1 MFSFRSIGDPHNQIV
16 VLFNKH
22 KHKKVYLGSITG
34 SSSDFYS
41 SYFEDKV
48 IPPESNTTFKVVFL
62 PRQLGET
69 NSSLII
75 HTSFGVIN
83 YQVRGMGVECQ
94 YKLRPL
100 IGIKLPLNATISP
113 EIQLYNPHDFP
124 LQISEIYSSGGDF
137 QLELPSVTS
146 SGQEGDYKLWEIPPY
161 TSKPVIRVRFIG
173 LRAGNHTAYVR
184 IKIAGTS
191 LMDEK
196 MLVVPIEIEIFNE
209 TGIYSQ
215 VPMLDFGM
223 VGLHDGVRRY
233 VYNLL
238 NSGPSSVSI
247 KNWGVESDFEQIRKS
262 QCVNVDVVQF
272 SRRNF
277 TDHFTVEVD
286 WSRCTNVPSFVSGNI
301 ILTADISSDD
311 EVDEITYRI
320 PFYGYVIDGNLSYK
334 ANDLMFLR
342 SDKKTYD
349 TSRSIIFKNKY
360 EVPLAITNLTV
371 PESFTNHFKLSGFK
385 PLILQPG
392 SFAKLLDIQPLSA
405 SQTCTNQTTLDQSFR
420 LITNVTY
427 YDIPITSYTGL
438 LRRIVP
444 VDFARERSQVD
455 ETALNFGALLPV
467 SKQSELLIAFVN
479 ENPIPIDI
487 SSWKGAITSGN
498 GQAQISSIQR
508 GCSKMSLEDLVFCN
522 PSIKPGEWVVFA
534 VSVQSS
540 VVGSFGGYFVLKTP
554 FEEINTPVKFS
565 TAMGRLEL
573 KSKMIFDDC
582 FPVSFLFLFRTQK
595 SFTFNWAVMIF
606 FIRNIFFVYSR

>member
-1 MFSFRSIGDPHNQIV
+1 M
-16 VLFNKH
+16 
-22 KHKKVYLGSITG
+22 
-34 SSSDFYS
+34 
-41 SYFEDKV
+41 

-62 PRQLGET
+62 PRHLGDT

-83 YQVRGMGVECQ
+83 YQVRGIGVECQ

-100 IGIKLPLNATISP
+100 IGIRLPLNATISP
-113 EIQLYNPHDFP
+113 EIQLYNPHEFA

-137 QLELPSVTS
+137 QLELPSS
-146 SGQEGDYKLWEIPPY
+146 ASPLGSQEGDYKLWEIPPY
-161 TSKPVIRVRFIG
+161 TSKPIIRVRFTG
-173 LRAGNHTAYVR
+173 TRAGNHTAYVR
-184 IKIAGTS
+184 IKIAGTAA
-191 LMDEK
+191 MEEK
-196 MLVVPIEIEIFNE
+196 MLVVPIEIEIHNE

-215 VPMLDFGM
+215 VPLLDFGM
-223 VGLHDGVRRY
+223 VGLHDGFRRY

-238 NSGPSSVSI
+238 NSGPNSVSI
-247 KNWGVESDFEQIRKS
+247 KNWGVEGDCESG
-262 QCVNVDVVQF
+262 VNVDVVQF

-286 WSRCTNVPSFVSGNI
+286 WSKCPSGASRVVTGNI
-301 ILTADISSDD
+301 FLTADIDD
-311 EVDEITYRI
+311 GDDEITYRI
-320 PFYGYVIDGNLSYK
+320 PFFGHVIEGNLSYK
-334 ANDLMFLR
+334 ASDLMFLR
-342 SDKKTYD
+342 SDGKSYES
-349 TSRSIIFKNKY
+349 SRSFILSNKY
-360 EVPLAITNLTV
+360 NVPLAITNLTV
-371 PESFTNHFKLSGFK
+371 PESCTRHFKLSGFK

-392 SFAKLLDIQPLSA
+392 SFAKLLDIQPLNVETIA
-405 SQTCTNQTTLDQSFR
+405 ANQTTLERSFR
-420 LITNVTY
+420 IVTNVTY

-455 ETALNFGALLPV
+455 EKALNFGALLPV

-487 SSWKGAITSGN
+487 SSWRGAITSGN
-498 GQAQISSIQR
+498 GQAQINSIQR
-508 GCSKMSLEDLVFCN
+508 GCSRMSLDDLRFCN

-540 VVGSFGGYFVLKTP
+540 VVGSFGGNFLLKTP
-554 FEEINTPVKFS
+554 FEEVNTPVKFS

-582 FPVSFLFLFRTQK
+582 FPVSFFQNLFSSSCL
-595 SFTFNWAVMIF
+595 IH
-606 FIRNIFFVYSR
+606 

>member
-1 MFSFRSIGDPHNQIV
+1 MVI
-16 VLFNKH
+16 LFNRH

-62 PRQLGET
+62 PRHLGDT

-83 YQVRGMGVECQ
+83 YQVRGVGVECQ

-100 IGIKLPLNATISP
+100 IGIRLPLNATISP
-113 EIQLYNPHDFP
+113 EIQLYNPHDFA

-146 SGQEGDYKLWEIPPY
+146 PFGGQEGDYKLWEIPPY
-161 TSKPVIRVRFIG
+161 TSKPIIRVRFTG
-173 LRAGNHTAYVR
+173 TRAGNHTAYVR
-184 IKIAGTS
+184 IKIAGTAA
-191 LMDEK
+191 MEEK
-196 MLVVPIEIEIFNE
+196 MLVVPIEIEIHNE

-215 VPMLDFGM
+215 MPLLDFGV

-238 NSGPSSVSI
+238 NSGPTSVSI
-247 KNWGVESDFEQIRKS
+247 KNWGVEGE
-262 QCVNVDVVQF
+262 CEAGVNVDVVQF

-286 WSRCTNVPSFVSGNI
+286 WSKCPVGVSNVVSGNI
-301 ILTADISSDD
+301 FLTADVD
-311 EVDEITYRI
+311 EADNEITYRI
-320 PFYGYVIDGNLSYK
+320 PFFGHVIEGNLSYK
-334 ANDLMFLR
+334 VSDLMFLR
-342 SDKKTYD
+342 TDGKAYD
-349 TSRSIIFKNKY
+349 SSRAIILKNKY
-360 EVPLAITNLTV
+360 NVPLAITNLTV
-371 PESFTNHFKLSGFK
+371 PESCTRHFKLSGFK

-405 SQTCTNQTTLDQSFR
+405 DIIPANQTTLEESFR
-420 LITNVTY
+420 VVTNVTY

-455 ETALNFGALLPV
+455 EKALNFGALLPV

-479 ENPIPIDI
+479 ENPIPIEI
-487 SSWKGAITSGN
+487 TSWKGAITSGN

-508 GCSKMSLEDLVFCN
+508 GCSRMSLDDLVFCN

-540 VVGSFGGYFVLKTP
+540 VVGSFGGNFLLKTP
-554 FEEINTPVKFS
+554 FEDINTPVKFS

-582 FPVSFLFLFRTQK
+582 FPVSTFFCFVVVLFSHER
-595 SFTFNWAVMIF
+595 
-606 FIRNIFFVYSR
+606 

>member
-1 MFSFRSIGDPHNQIV
+1 V
-16 VLFNKH
+16 VILFNKH

-62 PRQLGET
+62 PRQLGDT

-83 YQVRGMGVECQ
+83 YQVRGVGVECQ

-100 IGIKLPLNATISP
+100 IGIKLPLNASISP
-113 EIQLYNPHDFP
+113 EIQLYNPHAVH

-137 QLELPSVTS
+137 QLELPSFAS
-146 SGQEGDYKLWEIPPY
+146 SGSGGQEGDYKLWEIPPY
-161 TSKPVIRVRFIG
+161 TTKPIIRVRFTG
-173 LRAGNHTAYVR
+173 HRAGNHTAYVR
-184 IKIAGTS
+184 IKIAGTAT
-191 LMDEK
+191 MEEK
-196 MLVVPIEIEIFNE
+196 MLVVPIEIEIFND

-215 VPMLDFGM
+215 VPLLDFGM
-223 VGLHDGVRRY
+223 VGLYDGARRY

-247 KNWGVESDFEQIRKS
+247 KNWGIESDNDEVRSS

-272 SRRNF
+272 SRPRNF

-286 WSRCTNVPSFVSGNI
+286 WSKCLPLPTQIVSGNI
-301 ILTADISSDD
+301 FLTTADDD
-311 EVDEITYRI
+311 TDEMTYRI
-320 PFYGYVIDGNLSYK
+320 PFFGRIIEGNLSYK

-342 SDKKTYD
+342 SDKNSYD
-349 TSRSIIFKNKY
+349 TSRSMILKNKY
-360 EVPLAITNLTV
+360 NVPLAITNLTV
-371 PESFTNHFKLSGFK
+371 PESTARHFKLSGFK
-385 PLILQPG
+385 PLVLQPG
-392 SFAKLLDIQPLSA
+392 SFAKLLDIQPLNDA
-405 SQTCTNQTTLDQSFR
+405 HIAANLTTLEESFR
-420 LITNVTY
+420 LLTNVTH

-455 ETALNFGALLPV
+455 EKALNFGALLPV

-479 ENPIPIDI
+479 ENPIPIEIKD
-487 SSWKGAITSGN
+487 WRAVITSGT
-498 GQAQISSIQR
+498 GQAQMSSIQR
-508 GCSKMSLEDLVFCN
+508 GCSKMSLDDLMFCST
-522 PSIKPGEWVVFA
+522 SIKPGEWVVFA

-540 VVGSFGGYFVLKTP
+540 VVGAFSGYFVLKTP

-573 KSKMIFDDC
+573 KSKMIFDEC
-582 FPVSFLFLFRTQK
+582 FPVSSSWFSNFFFACRGSMK
-595 SFTFNWAVMIF
+595 SSVESNL
-606 FIRNIFFVYSR
+606 

>member
-1 MFSFRSIGDPHNQIV
+1 MFTCRSIGDPHNQV
-16 VLFNKH
+16 VILYNKN

-48 IPPESNTTFKVVFL
+48 ILPESNTTFKVVFL

-75 HTSFGVIN
+75 HTSFGVMN
-83 YQVRGMGVECQ
+83 YQVRGIGVECQ

-113 EIQLYNPHDFP
+113 EIQLYNPHDFA

-137 QLELPSVTS
+137 QLELPSVS
-146 SGQEGDYKLWEIPPY
+146 STGQEGDYKLWEIPPY
-161 TSKPVIRVRFIG
+161 TSKPIIRVRFTG
-173 LRAGNHTAYVR
+173 NRAGNHTAYVR
-184 IKIAGTS
+184 IKIGGTPS
-191 LMDEK
+191 MDEK

-215 VPMLDFGM
+215 VPLLDFGM
-223 VGLHDGVRRY
+223 VGLYDGVRRY
-233 VYNLL
+233 VYNLF
-238 NSGPSSVSI
+238 NSGPTSVSI
-247 KNWGVESDFEQIRKS
+247 KNWGVESEFEEINKS

-277 TDHFTVEVD
+277 SDHFTVEVD
-286 WSRCTNVPSFVSGNI
+286 WSKCSNVPSVVSGNI
-301 ILTADISSDD
+301 FLTADISSDD
-311 EVDEITYRI
+311 DVDEIKYRI
-320 PFYGYVIDGNLSYK
+320 PFFGHVIEGNLSYK

-342 SDKKTYD
+342 SDKKSYEA
-349 TSRSIIFKNKY
+349 SRSIILKNKY
-360 EVPLAITNLTV
+360 SVPLAITNLTV
-371 PESFTNHFKLSGFK
+371 PESCTRYFKLTGFK

-405 SQTCTNQTTLDQSFR
+405 AQISTNQTTLEESFR
-420 LITNVTY
+420 IVTNVTY

-455 ETALNFGALLPV
+455 ERALNFGALLPV

-479 ENPIPIDI
+479 ENPISIDI
-487 SSWKGAITSGN
+487 TSWKGAITSGN
-498 GQAQISSIQR
+498 GQAQISSINR
-508 GCSKMSLEDLVFCN
+508 GCSKMSLDDLTFCN
-522 PSIKPGEWVVFA
+522 PSSIKPGEWVVFA

-540 VVGSFGGYFVLKTP
+540 VVGSFGGNFLLKTP

-573 KSKMIFDDC
+573 KSKMIFDEC
-582 FPVSFLFLFRTQK
+582 FPVSFIW
-595 SFTFNWAVMIF
+595 TFF
-606 FIRNIFFVYSR
+606 FHM